1 MKVCILSMQM
11 VDNMGSLLQSFALK
25 RILEEMNVQVEFLD
39 IASNEED
46 NNLLNG
52 IRQQY
57 VAEREKDGL
66 FGKISKIDKYTLNRF
81 TIKIKS
87 NQQNRLFNE
96 FRVNCLETEKK
107 SNKYDLCKRWD
118 FKGTFYMHLRGMS
131 ETIYFVHMYFVAFCS
146 LVLYK
151 ESYHNFKS

>member
-39 IASNEED
+39 IAPNEED

-57 VAEREKDGL
+57 VAERERVTVQGLAGLEKTDGV
-66 FGKISKIDKYTLNRF
+66 D
-81 TIKIKS
+81 
-87 NQQNRLFNE
+87 
-96 FRVNCLETEKK
+96 
-107 SNKYDLCKRWD
+107 
-118 FKGTFYMHLRGMS
+118 
-131 ETIYFVHMYFVAFCS
+131 
-146 LVLYK
+146 
-151 ESYHNFKS
+151 

>member
-57 VAEREKDGL
+57 VAERKGRTFWKD
-66 FGKISKIDKYTLNRF
+66 K
-81 TIKIKS
+81 
-87 NQQNRLFNE
+87 
-96 FRVNCLETEKK
+96 
-107 SNKYDLCKRWD
+107 
-118 FKGTFYMHLRGMS
+118 
-131 ETIYFVHMYFVAFCS
+131 
-146 LVLYK
+146 
-151 ESYHNFKS
+151 

>member
-52 IRQQY
+52 IRQQ
-57 VAEREKDGL
+57 
-66 FGKISKIDKYTLNRF
+66 
-81 TIKIKS
+81 
-87 NQQNRLFNE
+87 
-96 FRVNCLETEKK
+96 
-107 SNKYDLCKRWD
+107 
-118 FKGTFYMHLRGMS
+118 
-131 ETIYFVHMYFVAFCS
+131 
-146 LVLYK
+146 
-151 ESYHNFKS
+151 

>member
-57 VAEREKDGL
+57 VAERRTDFWKD
-66 FGKISKIDKYTLNRF
+66 K
-81 TIKIKS
+81 
-87 NQQNRLFNE
+87 
-96 FRVNCLETEKK
+96 
-107 SNKYDLCKRWD
+107 
-118 FKGTFYMHLRGMS
+118 
-131 ETIYFVHMYFVAFCS
+131 
-146 LVLYK
+146 
-151 ESYHNFKS
+151 

>member
-52 IRQQY
+52 ISNSMLR
-57 VAEREKDGL
+57 REKRTD
-66 FGKISKIDKYTLNRF
+66 F
-81 TIKIKS
+81 
-87 NQQNRLFNE
+87 
-96 FRVNCLETEKK
+96 LE
-107 SNKYDLCKRWD
+107 R
-118 FKGTFYMHLRGMS
+118 
-131 ETIYFVHMYFVAFCS
+131 
-146 LVLYK
+146 
-151 ESYHNFKS
+151 